1 MTIFTKNS
9 STKML
14 RTLIIDDEPHIR
26 ETLQGLLISF
36 CPQVKVIGQA
46 GSVKDGEKEIRQKRP
61 DLVLLDIK
69 MGDGT
74 GFDLLNR
81 FETINFKIIFVTAW
95 EKYAIQAF
103 GFSAIDYL
111 LKPVNPEKLMEAV
124 ERAARTIQS
133 NFNTQLKALRQ
144 NMQETGSTAKK
155 IILRTLENIYLLDVH
170 EIIHCYSEG
179 NYTVFETSSG
189 EKIMVS
195 KILKEYDDLLAD
207 SGFLRVHRSHLI
219 NLKHIRRLSKLE
231 GGAVIM
237 SNGSEVPVSTSGK
250 ERLLE
255 LIEKIESK

>member
-1 MTIFTKNS
+1 
-9 STKML
+9 ML

-36 CPQVKVIGQA
+36 CPLVKVIGQA
-46 GSVKDGEKEIRQKRP
+46 GSVKEGEKEIRQKRP

-81 FETINFKIIFVTAW
+81 FENIDFKIIFVTAW

-111 LKPVNPEKLMEAV
+111 LKPVNPEKLIEAV
-124 ERAARTIQS
+124 ERAAQTIQS

-144 NMQETGSTAKK
+144 NLQETGHSRKK
-155 IILRTLENIYLLDVH
+155 IILRTNENIYLLDVQ
-170 EIIHCYSEG
+170 EIIHCYADG
-179 NYTVFETSSG
+179 NYTVFETHAG

-195 KILKEYDDLLAD
+195 RILKEYDDLLAD

-219 NLKHIRRLSKLE
+219 NLKHIRRLSKME

-237 SNGSEVPVSTSGK
+237 SNGAEVPVSTSGK

-255 LIEKIESK
+255 LIQEIESK

>member
-81 FETINFKIIFVTAW
+81 FVNIDFRIILVTAW

-111 LKPVNPEKLMEAV
+111 LKPVNPEKLVEAV
-124 ERAARTIQS
+124 ERAANTIQS
-133 NFNTQLKALRQ
+133 NYNMQLKALRQ
-144 NMQETGSTAKK
+144 NLQETGHAGKK
-155 IILRTLENIYLLDVH
+155 IILRTNENIYLLDVQ
-170 EIIHCYSEG
+170 EIIHCYADG
-179 NYTVFETSSG
+179 NYTVFETNAG

-195 KILKEYDDLLAD
+195 KILKEYGDLLAD

-219 NLKHIRRLSKLE
+219 NLKHIRRLSKMD
-231 GGAVIM
+231 GGAVVM
-237 SNGSEVPVSTSGK
+237 SNGIEVPVSTSGK

-255 LIEKIESK
+255 LIEEIESK

>member
-36 CPQVKVIGQA
+36 CPLVKVIGQA
-46 GSVKDGEKEIRQKRP
+46 SSVKDGEKEIRQKRP

-81 FETINFKIIFVTAW
+81 FENMDFKIIFVTAW

-111 LKPVNPEKLMEAV
+111 LKPVNPEKLVEAV
-124 ERAARTIQS
+124 ERAALTIQS

-144 NMQETGSTAKK
+144 NLQEAGHAAKK
-155 IILRTLENIYLLDVH
+155 IILRTNENIYLLDVQ
-170 EIIHCYSEG
+170 EIIHCYADG
-179 NYTVFETSSG
+179 NYTVFETSRG

-219 NLKHIRRLSKLE
+219 NLKHIRRLSKMD
-231 GGAVIM
+231 GGAVVM
-237 SNGSEVPVSTSGK
+237 SNGTEVPVSASGK

-255 LIEKIESK
+255 LIEEIER

>member
-1 MTIFTKNS
+1 
-9 STKML
+9 ML

-26 ETLQGLLISF
+26 ETMQGLLKKF
-36 CPQVKVIGQA
+36 CPQVKVVGEA
-46 GSVKDGEKEIRQKRP
+46 GSVAAGEREIRQKRP

-81 FETINFKIIFVTAW
+81 FENIDFKIIFVTAY

-103 GFSAIDYL
+103 GFSAVDYL

-124 ERAARTIQS
+124 ERATHTIQS
-133 NFNTQLKALRQ
+133 NFNTQLNALRQ
-144 NMQETGSTAKK
+144 NLQDTGQPGKK
-155 IILRTLENIYLLDVH
+155 IILRTQENIYLLDVH
-170 EIIHCYSEG
+170 EIVHCYSEG
-179 NYTVFETSSG
+179 NYTVFETSGG

-195 KILKEYDDLLAD
+195 RTLKEYDDLLSD

-219 NLKHIRRLSKLE
+219 NLQHIRRLSKAE

-237 SNGSEVPVSTSGK
+237 SNGAVVPVSTSGR

-255 LIEKIESK
+255 LIGEIEGK